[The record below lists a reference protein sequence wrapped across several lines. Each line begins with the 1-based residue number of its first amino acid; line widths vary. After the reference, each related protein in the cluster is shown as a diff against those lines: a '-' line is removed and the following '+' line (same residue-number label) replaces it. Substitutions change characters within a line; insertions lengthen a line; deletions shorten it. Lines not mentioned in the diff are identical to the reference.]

1 MEEDDVLKIL
11 RNGVDTMITK
21 KRILP
26 KLMAVLMVFA
36 FMPVIVEPVYA
47 GDSIPEPDVTYTG
60 TGAWEGTL
68 EISENKTI
76 KLSNVIHSSES
87 GSPIKITG
95 GAIVNLIFEGGNS
108 LTASASV
115 TSAGIEVDEGSAVN
129 LYGLDGAILTV
140 TGGKFSAGIGG
151 IGYGSISVSNTK
163 AGNINIYSGTIRA
176 VGGDRGAG
184 IGSGYH
190 SSAGDINI
198 YGGIVTAI
206 GKGCGAGIGSG
217 YGTNGGA
224 DQGAGVGFYNGGNIT
239 ISGGTVRAA
248 SWDMNFDNFDQYD
261 PESLYS
267 EGYSDTWAA
276 GIGGGYG
283 ASSGNIIIEGDA
295 DVIALGSCG
304 GAGIGTGRGTT
315 KLANYD
321 ASNAYCNIIIRGN
334 TKVVAMATEDRRSSQ
349 KGHVGGTGIGLGRHW
364 ALEDTA
370 LGSVV
375 IAENANV
382 YAFAENGANGIGAGV
397 SVGGFTDA
405 GEMVIPPFPA
415 HLESLSI
422 SDGCTVV
429 GVCGKMDIAR
439 EGIDEA
445 FNTENI
451 KVTALSFTDE
461 FFENTGVGN
470 EGRFFTDDKFP
481 VKVEVI
487 SDTDQQTKALFAL
500 QNPAWTRVGVHLPSD
515 SRENVYY
522 KIKDYTAK
530 NGIGV
535 LLAHS
540 DQDNGFR
547 FGNGLTDV
555 TNLLYEKYNIEYHL
569 NEGKNAS
576 SNPNMYAVYG
586 PEVKLADPK
595 RSGYTFEG
603 WFDNEQMTGSNVKT
617 IPVGSVGN
625 KEFWAKWKKNA
636 EPASVTKVS
645 GTLLA
650 KITAKGKSSLIISW
664 TKVNNVD
671 GYDVFFAKCGE
682 DNKVKLAK
690 TIKGNKTFKW
700 TKKSLKKKTGYKAIV
715 KAWVKKNGK
724 KTYVKASPRL
734 HAYTSGGTKKFTNP
748 KKVTVNKT
756 SVSLKSG
763 KTYKIK
769 ASVTKLQKGKTLIPK
784 GHDPKLRYIS
794 SNKKIATV
802 SKSGKIT
809 AKSKG
814 NCKIYVIAVNGARK
828 AIKITV
834 K

>member
-1 MEEDDVLKIL
+1 MIARKRLLPIL
-11 RNGVDTMITK
+11 IA
-21 KRILP
+21 L
-26 KLMAVLMVFA
+26 LMVFA
-36 FMPVIVEPVYA
+36 MMPMIAARVYA
-47 GDSIPEPDVTYTG
+47 EGFVPEPDITYTSDSD
-60 TGAWEGTL
+60 WEGTL
-68 EISENKTI
+68 EVNEDKTI
-76 KLSNVIHSSES
+76 ELNGVTHDNSGIPYGSAIKICEHANVNIVLNGSNVLNAN
-87 GSPIKITG
+87 PDK
-95 GAIVNLIFEGGNS
+95 V
-108 LTASASV
+108 
-115 TSAGIEVDEGSAVN
+115 SAGIEVEEGSTVN
-129 LYGLDGAILTV
+129 IYGADGGTLNV
-140 TGGKFSAGIGG
+140 TGGKYSAGIGG
-151 IGYGSISVSNTK
+151 IGYGSISVSNPK
-163 AGNINIYSGTIRA
+163 AGNINIYSGTICA
-176 VGGDRGAG
+176 VGGNRGGG

-198 YGGIVTAI
+198 YGGNVTAI
-206 GKGCGAGIGSG
+206 GKGSGAGIGSG
-217 YGTNGGA
+217 YGTSGGA
-224 DQGAGVGFYNGGNIT
+224 SEGAGVGFYNGGNIT

-261 PESLYS
+261 LGTLYG

-283 ASSGNIIIEGDA
+283 ASSGNITIEGDA

-304 GAGIGTGRGTT
+304 AAGIGTGRGTP
-315 KLANYD
+315 KPANYD
-321 ASNAYCNIIIRGN
+321 ADHADCNIIIRGN
-334 TKVVAMATEDRRSSQ
+334 TKVVAMATEDRRSTQ
-349 KGHVGGTGIGLGRHW
+349 KGHVGGSGIGLGRHW
-364 ALEDTA
+364 ALEEDTA

-382 YAFAENGANGIGAGV
+382 YAFAENGANGIGAGA
-397 SVGGFTDA
+397 SVGEFTDA
-405 GEMVIPPFPA
+405 GEVVTPPA
-415 HLESLSI
+415 HLKSLSI

-429 GVCGKMDIAR
+429 GACGKMDIVR

-451 KVTALSFTDE
+451 KVTALNFTDE

-487 SDTDQQTKALFAL
+487 SDTDQQTKALFVL
-500 QNPAWTRVGVHLPSD
+500 QNPAWTRVGVHLPSY
-515 SRENVYY
+515 ENVFY
-522 KIKDYTAK
+522 KIKDYLTE

-547 FGNGLTDV
+547 FGNGFTDV
-555 TNLLYEKYNIEYHL
+555 TNLLCEKYEITYHL
-569 NEGKNAS
+569 DDGKNAS
-576 SNPNMYAVYG
+576 ANPLLYAVYG
-586 PEVKLADPK
+586 PEVKLADPT

-617 IPVGSVGN
+617 IPAGSVGN

-636 EPASVTKVS
+636 EPAPVTKVS

-671 GYDVFFAKCGE
+671 GYDVFFAKCGKN
-682 DNKVKLAK
+682 DKNTLKNVK
-690 TIKGNKTFKW
+690 TIKGNKIFKW
-700 TKKSLKKKTGYKAIV
+700 TKKSLKAKKSYKAVV
-715 KAWVKKNGK
+715 KAYVMKNDK
-724 KTYVKASPRL
+724 KTYVRTSPMV
-734 HAYTSGGTKKFTNP
+734 HAYTSGGTSKYTNA
-748 KKVTVNKT
+748 KSVTVKKT
-756 SVSLKSG
+756 SVSLKKG

-769 ASVTKLQKGKTLIPK
+769 ATVNKLQKGKKLMPTGHAPK
-784 GHDPKLRYIS
+784 FRYVS

-814 NCKIYVIAVNGARK
+814 SCKVYVIAVNGASK
-828 AIKITV
+828 TIKVTV

>member
-1 MEEDDVLKIL
+1 M
-11 RNGVDTMITK
+11 TAK
-21 KRILP
+21 KRLLPILV
-26 KLMAVLMVFA
+26 AVLMVFA
-36 FMPVIVEPVYA
+36 MMPMIAARVYA
-47 GDSIPEPDVTYTG
+47 EGSVPEPDITYTSDSD
-60 TGAWEGTL
+60 WEGTL
-68 EISENKTI
+68 VINENTTI
-76 KLSNVIHSSES
+76 ELNGVTHDNSMTTYGSAIKICERANVNIVLKGSNVLNANPNI
-87 GSPIKITG
+87 I
-95 GAIVNLIFEGGNS
+95 
-108 LTASASV
+108 
-115 TSAGIEVDEGSAVN
+115 SAGIEVEEGSTVN
-129 LYGLDGAILTV
+129 IYGADGGTLNV
-140 TGGKFSAGIGG
+140 TGGKYSAGIGG
-151 IGYGSISVSNTK
+151 IGYGSISGSNPK

-198 YGGIVTAI
+198 YGGNVTAI

-217 YGTNGGA
+217 FGTTGGA
-224 DQGAGVGFYNGGNIT
+224 APGAGVGFYNGGNIT

-261 PESLYS
+261 LETLYG
-267 EGYSDTWAA
+267 EGYSDTFAA

-283 ASSGNIIIEGDA
+283 ASSGNITIEGDA

-315 KLANYD
+315 KPANYD
-321 ASNAYCNIIIRGN
+321 AEHAYCNIIIRGN
-334 TKVVAMATEDRRSSQ
+334 TKVVAMATEDRRSTQ

-382 YAFAENGANGIGAGV
+382 YAFAENGANGIGAGA
-397 SVGGFTDA
+397 SVGEFTDA
-405 GEMVIPPFPA
+405 GEALTPPA
-415 HLESLSI
+415 HLKSLSI

-429 GVCGKMDIAR
+429 GACGKMDIAR

-500 QNPAWTRVGVHLPSD
+500 QNPAWTRVGVHLPSYV
-515 SRENVYY
+515 RENAFY
-522 KIKDYTAK
+522 KIKDYLAE
-530 NGIGV
+530 NSIGV

-547 FGNGLTDV
+547 FGNDFTDV
-555 TNLLYEKYNIEYHL
+555 TNLLCEKYEITYHL
-569 NEGKNAS
+569 DDGKNAS
-576 SNPNMYAVYG
+576 ANPLLYAVYG
-586 PEVKLADPK
+586 PEVKLADPT

-617 IPVGSVGN
+617 IPAGSVGN

-636 EPASVTKVS
+636 EPAPVTKVS
-645 GTLLA
+645 GTLLS
-650 KITAKGKSSLIISW
+650 KMVAKGKSSLVLTW
-664 TKVNNVD
+664 TEVKGAE
-671 GYDVFFAKCGE
+671 GYDIFFSRCSKPVPV
-682 DNKVKLAK
+682 KVK

-700 TKKSLKKKTGYKAIV
+700 TKTGLRKKTAYKAIV
-715 KAWVKKNGK
+715 RAYVTKDGK
-724 KTYVKASPRL
+724 KTYVRTSPVV
-734 HAYTSGGTKKFTNP
+734 HVYTSGGNKNYTSSKS
-748 KKVTVNKT
+748 VTVNKT
-756 SVSLKSG
+756 KISLKAG

-769 ASVTKLQKGKTLIPK
+769 ASVVKLQKGKKLMPSS
-784 GHDPKLRYIS
+784 HARKLRYIS
-794 SNKKIATV
+794 SNSSIATV

-814 NCKIYVIAVNGARK
+814 SCKIYVIAANGARK
-828 AIKITV
+828 TIKVTV
-834 K
+834 KQVM